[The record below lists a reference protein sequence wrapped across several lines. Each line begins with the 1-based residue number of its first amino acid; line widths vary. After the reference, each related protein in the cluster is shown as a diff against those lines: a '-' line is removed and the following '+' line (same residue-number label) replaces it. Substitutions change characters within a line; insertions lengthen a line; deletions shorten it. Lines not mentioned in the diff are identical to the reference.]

1 MERKT
6 KYGSRKTVA
15 LGVAFDSAAEARRY
29 QELKLLERAEQI
41 TGLKMQMKYPL
52 DVNGIHIC
60 NFFVDFEYYDRRT
73 DRTVIEDV
81 KSKPTMTPVYR
92 LKKKLLKAI
101 YGIDIREV
109 LA

>member
-1 MERKT
+1 MEKKT
-6 KYGSRKTVA
+6 KYGSRKTVM

-29 QELKLLERAEQI
+29 QELRVMEVAGEI
-41 TGLKMQMKYPL
+41 TELQMQVKFSL
-52 DVNGIHIC
+52 DVNGVHIC
-60 NFFVDFEYYDRRT
+60 NFFPDFQYHSLRSDQT
-73 DRTVIEDV
+73 IVEDV

-101 YGIDIREV
+101 HGIDIREV